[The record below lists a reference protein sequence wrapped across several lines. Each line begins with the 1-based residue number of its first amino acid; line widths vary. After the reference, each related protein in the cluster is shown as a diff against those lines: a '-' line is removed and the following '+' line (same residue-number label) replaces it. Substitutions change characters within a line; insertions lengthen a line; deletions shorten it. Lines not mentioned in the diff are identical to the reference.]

1 MTAKLA
7 TKRTGFNLVET
18 LVACVILSGSV
29 LALAAI
35 STNALTDT
43 TLNAHYEIA
52 AAVTDEQLCMIDYL
66 GIDQFLKLEQTEGT
80 NDEFGLE
87 FHWKV
92 STEYQSTDNLYLV
105 TVAVTWIER
114 NRPYSV
120 TTQTML
126 DGTDLAAT
134 PLQTARP

>member
-1 MTAKLA
+1 
-7 TKRTGFNLVET
+7 
-18 LVACVILSGSV
+18 
-29 LALAAI
+29 
-35 STNALTDT
+35 
-43 TLNAHYEIA
+43 
-52 AAVTDEQLCMIDYL
+52 MIDYL

-87 FHWKV
+87 FRWKV

-126 DGTDLAAT
+126 DGTGLAAT